1 MNFFPALGVTLGLI
15 IGYYSVRII
24 AARMGKPLPS
34 LGELMF
40 PLHHTDSKIDEANK
54 RRGKR

>member
-15 IGYYSVRII
+15 IGYFLVRVI
-24 AARMGKPLPS
+24 AARMGKPLPG

-40 PLHHTDSKIDEANK
+40 PLHHTDSTEDQASK

>member
-1 MNFFPALGVTLGLI
+1 
-15 IGYYSVRII
+15 
-24 AARMGKPLPS
+24 MGKPLPS

-40 PLHHTDSKIDEANK
+40 PLHHTDSKIDQANK

>member
-15 IGYYSVRII
+15 IGYFLVRVI
-24 AARMGKPLPS
+24 AARMGKPLPG

-40 PLHHTDSKIDEANK
+40 PLHHTDSTVDQASK